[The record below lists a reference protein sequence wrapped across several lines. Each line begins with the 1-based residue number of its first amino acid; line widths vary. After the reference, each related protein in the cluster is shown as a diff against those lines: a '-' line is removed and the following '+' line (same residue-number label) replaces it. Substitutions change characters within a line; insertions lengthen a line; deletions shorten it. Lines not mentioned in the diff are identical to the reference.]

1 MSDVPLLL
9 VGATG
14 LIGSALIAA
23 TRTDGAPP
31 LAALARRE
39 VAIPPGA
46 RFDLLVADPADWP
59 AAIAR
64 ARPATLAI
72 ALGTTIATVG
82 GDRQAFRAVDHDLV
96 LAVAQ
101 AARAAGTR
109 QVILVSSVGA
119 DAAARAFYLAVKGET
134 EQALGRLGFARLDV
148 LRPGL
153 LRGRRGGPA
162 RPAERL
168 GQIVSPL
175 IDPLL
180 RGRLARYRSVHAGD
194 VAAAILALAGR
205 PERGRFTYYT
215 PDIHSLAHG
224 RAKGLDRNQENK
236 AVP

>member
-1 MSDVPLLL
+1 MSEPDRVPLLL

-14 LIGSALIAA
+14 LIGTAVIAA
-23 TRTDGAPP
+23 TAARADIK

-39 VAIPPGA
+39 VSLPAGA
-46 RFDLLVADPADWP
+46 RLEMLVADPADWP

-64 ARPATLAI
+64 ARPVTLVI
-72 ALGTTIATVG
+72 ALGTTIAAVG

-96 LAVAQ
+96 LDVAR

-119 DAAARAFYLAVKGET
+119 DPDARNFYLSVKGET
-134 EQALGRLGFARLDV
+134 EAAVNHMGFSRLDI

-153 LRGRRGGPA
+153 LRGHRSGPP

-168 GQIVSPL
+168 GQIIAPL

-180 RGRLARYRSVHAGD
+180 RGGLARYRSVRARD
-194 VAAAILALAGR
+194 VATAILALAGQQG
-205 PERGRFTYYT
+205 RGRHVHYT
-215 PDIHSLAHG
+215 PDIHSLAHH
-224 RAKGLDRNQENK
+224 GLT
-236 AVP
+236 

>member
-1 MSDVPLLL
+1 MSDGPRLPLLL

-14 LIGSALIAA
+14 LIGSAVIAA
-23 TRTDGAPP
+23 TSARADVQ

-39 VAIPPGA
+39 ADLPAGA
-46 RFDLLVADPADWP
+46 RLEMLVADPADWP

-64 ARPATLAI
+64 ARPEVMVI
-72 ALGTTIATVG
+72 ALGTTIAAQG

-96 LAVAQ
+96 VDVAR

-119 DAAARAFYLAVKGET
+119 DPAARNFYLSVKGET
-134 EQALGRLGFARLDV
+134 EAALNKLNFARFDI

-153 LRGRRGGPA
+153 LRGRRTGAP
-162 RPAERL
+162 RPAERI
-168 GQIVSPL
+168 GQIVAPL

-180 RGRLARYRSVHAGD
+180 FGRWAAFRSVHARD

-205 PERGRFTYYT
+205 TGRGRHVHGT
-215 PDIHSLAHG
+215 PDIHRLAHQ
-224 RAKGLDRNQENK
+224 RLT
-236 AVP
+236 